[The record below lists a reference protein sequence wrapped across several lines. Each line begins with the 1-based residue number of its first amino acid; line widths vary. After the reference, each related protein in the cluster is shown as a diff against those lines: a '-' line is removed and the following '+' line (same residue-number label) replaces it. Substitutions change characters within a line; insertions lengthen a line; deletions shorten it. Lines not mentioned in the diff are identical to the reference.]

1 MLATIDS
8 NKFNYKNKIGKFKY
22 VDIKDLVNNIKN
34 NTISEIHAKKDLNTL
49 NEIKNAEI
57 IKYKRRTPK
66 QKELLSLF
74 NDLLDTILTD
84 KTIKSKSQKGN
95 TLMLSKG
102 DNDNENDKILMSPT
116 DNDHNEHDKTLM
128 SSTDDDDET
137 MNQNNNNIIKQL
149 NDSLDKIIG
158 KSKSFEDQIKSI
170 RKVENLNE
178 YYFINDYG
186 DKELEFKIFK
196 LKLAHMSNIIHK
208 KLFKQIFGHTF
219 ETLANK
225 LINTTNKEEN
235 QITVNNIKENK
246 EKLY

>member
-95 TLMLSKG
+95 T
-102 DNDNENDKILMSPT
+102 
-116 DNDHNEHDKTLM
+116 
-128 SSTDDDDET
+128 
-137 MNQNNNNIIKQL
+137 
-149 NDSLDKIIG
+149 
-158 KSKSFEDQIKSI
+158 
-170 RKVENLNE
+170 
-178 YYFINDYG
+178 
-186 DKELEFKIFK
+186 
-196 LKLAHMSNIIHK
+196 
-208 KLFKQIFGHTF
+208 
-219 ETLANK
+219 
-225 LINTTNKEEN
+225 
-235 QITVNNIKENK
+235 
-246 EKLY
+246 